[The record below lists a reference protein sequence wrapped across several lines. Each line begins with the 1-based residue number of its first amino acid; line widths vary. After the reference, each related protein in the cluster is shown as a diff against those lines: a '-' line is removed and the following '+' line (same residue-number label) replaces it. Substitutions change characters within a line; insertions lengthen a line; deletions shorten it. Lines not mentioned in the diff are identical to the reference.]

1 LVLIQPPSRG
11 DPVEENRPLVLIVE
25 DNVLIAMEVE
35 FMAEDCGCAVAG
47 PAGDVAEAL
56 GIAADA
62 ALTGAVLDI
71 NLGSERVWPVAEFLD
86 ARSIPF
92 VLASGYGGDEVPD
105 RFKTRLILSKP
116 ISRGTLANA
125 LREAGI
131 VP

>member
-1 LVLIQPPSRG
+1 MG
-11 DPVEENRPLVLIVE
+11 ENRPLVLIVE

-35 FMAEDCGCAVAG
+35 FMAEDCGCAVVG

-105 RFKTRLILSKP
+105 RFKTRPILSKP
-116 ISRGTLANA
+116 ISRGMLVDA

-131 VP
+131 VS